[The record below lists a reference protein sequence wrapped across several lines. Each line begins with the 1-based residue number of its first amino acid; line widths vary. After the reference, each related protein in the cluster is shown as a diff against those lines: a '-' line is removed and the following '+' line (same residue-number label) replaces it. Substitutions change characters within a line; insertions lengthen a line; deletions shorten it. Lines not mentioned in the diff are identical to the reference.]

1 MSNSEQ
7 FVHPSS
13 DLDDFPMDDNAVPTA
28 IPVYG
33 IIPSIAAAPSATAEV
48 IPTHEIALS
57 TPASR
62 EWVDKIHIMTAE
74 SHARVKAE
82 QEWQKDHAGA
92 LEGDS
97 KVREVNDVINIANQ
111 CASVRNEEGI
121 EIKEDKWLKAVLSL
135 KKESSSVSSLE
146 RPKQKAP
153 GYQIKEYQTKDYS
166 GLEYQS
172 NYEYKSVYD

>member
-13 DLDDFPMDDNAVPTA
+13 DLDDFPMDYNSVPTA

-82 QEWQKDHAGA
+82 QEWQKDHA
-92 LEGDS
+92 
-97 KVREVNDVINIANQ
+97 
-111 CASVRNEEGI
+111 
-121 EIKEDKWLKAVLSL
+121 VLSL

>member
-13 DLDDFPMDDNAVPTA
+13 DLDDFPMDYNSVPTA

-121 EIKEDKWLKAVLSL
+121 EIKQDKWLKAVLSL